1 MATVNKR
8 GNTFQI
14 VVSLGLDVNGK
25 KIRKTTTYKP
35 PENTTPKK
43 AEKLAHEFAIEFER
57 KCKGM
62 TSLNENMRFCDMAE
76 WFIDNYA
83 KNELKEITAYNYES
97 QIKNHLLP
105 ELGNIKLKDFTPAK
119 ITAFFKTRTYAPAT
133 CRKVYVILQ
142 SIFARAVE
150 QGFIKETPCTKAV
163 ILPKAKQPKE
173 KKPFLNEHQAKDLLK
188 MVEDSTQFNRIIKVL
203 LYTGMRSG
211 ECLALRW
218 QDIDFENKTIHIE
231 NTLTD
236 VGGKHWLQPPKTKTS
251 NRYIALSDILAKI
264 FLEQKQY
271 NDEKIAKLGKDYKYP
286 EMVFTTDSGNYV
298 DRSGLNT
305 QFRRFVKGTDFDFI
319 TLHSLRHCNATLLIN
334 SGIDLKIVSE
344 LLGHSDVSPTANV
357 YADVLASAKA
367 KVADLISLKLQQCF
381 DVR

>member
-83 KNELKEITAYNYES
+83 KNELKEVTAYNYES

-119 ITAFFKTRTYAPAT
+119 ITAFFKTRKYAPAT

-163 ILPKAKQPKE
+163 ILPKSKQQKE
-173 KKPFLNEHQAKDLLK
+173 KKPFLNEYQAKDLLK

-305 QFRRFVKGTDFDFI
+305 QFRRFVKDTEFDFI

-344 LLGHSDVSPTANV
+344 LLGHSDVSTTANV
-357 YADVLASAKA
+357 YADVLDSAKA
-367 KVADLISLKLQQCF
+367 KVADLISLKLQ
-381 DVR
+381 

>member
-43 AEKLAHEFAIEFER
+43 AEKLAHEFAVEFER

-83 KNELKEITAYNYES
+83 KNKLKPITAYNYEK
-97 QIKNHLLP
+97 QIKNNLLP

-119 ITAFFKTRTYAPAT
+119 ITAFFKTRTYQPAT

-142 SIFARAVE
+142 SVFARAVE

-163 ILPKAKQPKE
+163 ILPKAETPKE
-173 KKPFLNEHQAKDLLK
+173 KKPFLDENQAKDLLK
-188 MVEDSTQFNRIIKVL
+188 MVEDNTQFNRIIKVL
-203 LYTGMRSG
+203 LFTGMRSG

-218 QDIDFENKTIHIE
+218 QDIDFENRTIHIE

-236 VGGKHWLQPPKTKTS
+236 VGGKHWLQPPKTATS
-251 NRYIALSDILAKI
+251 NRYIALSDILAEI
-264 FLEQKQY
+264 FIEQKKH
-271 NDEKIAKLGKDYKYP
+271 NDEKLKNLGKLYKYP
-286 EMVFTTDSGNYV
+286 EMVFTSESGNYV

-319 TLHSLRHCNATLLIN
+319 SLHSLRHCNATLLIN

-344 LLGHSDVSPTANV
+344 LLGHSDVSTTANV
-357 YADVLASAKA
+357 YADVLKSSKA
-367 KVADLISLKLQQCF
+367 KVADLISLKLNGN
-381 DVR
+381 

>member
-1 MATVNKR
+1 MATINKR
-8 GNTFQI
+8 NKTYQI
-14 VVSLGLDVNGK
+14 IVSLGADINGK

-35 PENTTPKK
+35 PENITEKK
-43 AEKLAHEFAIEFER
+43 ADKLAQEFAIEFER

-62 TSLNENMRFCDMAE
+62 TSLNENMRFSDMAE

-83 KNELKEITAYNYES
+83 KNKLKPITAYNYEK
-97 QIKNHLLP
+97 QIQNHLLP

-119 ITAFFKTRTYAPAT
+119 ITAFFKTRTYKPAT
-133 CRKVYVILQ
+133 CRKVYVIMQ
-142 SIFARAVE
+142 SVFARAVE

-163 ILPKAKQPKE
+163 ILPKNETAKE
-173 KKPFLNEHQAKDLLK
+173 KKPFLDENQAKDLLK
-188 MVEDSTQFNRIIKVL
+188 MVEDNTQFNRIIKVL
-203 LYTGMRSG
+203 LFTGMRSG

-218 QDIDFENKTIHIE
+218 QDIDFENRTIHIE

-236 VGGKHWLQPPKTKTS
+236 VGGKHWLQPPKTATS
-251 NRYIALSDILAKI
+251 NRYIALSDILADI
-264 FLEQKQY
+264 FKKQKEY
-271 NDEKIAKLGKDYKYP
+271 NEEKLSKLGKLYARP
-286 EMVFTTDSGNYV
+286 EMVFTTESGNFV

-344 LLGHSDVSPTANV
+344 LLGHSDVSTTANV
-357 YADVLASAKA
+357 YADVLKSSKA
-367 KVADLISLKLQQCF
+367 KVADLISLKLSGN
-381 DVR
+381 

>member
-1 MATVNKR
+1 MATINKR

-43 AEKLAHEFAIEFER
+43 AEKLAQEFAVEFER
-57 KCKGM
+57 KCRGLS
-62 TSLNENMRFCDMAE
+62 SLNENMRFSEMTE
-76 WFIDNYA
+76 WYIDNYA
-83 KNELKEITAYNYES
+83 KNKLKPITAYNYEK
-97 QIKNHLLP
+97 QIQNNLLP
-105 ELGNIKLKDFTPAK
+105 ELGNIKLKD
-119 ITAFFKTRTYAPAT
+119 
-133 CRKVYVILQ
+133 
-142 SIFARAVE
+142 ARAVE

-163 ILPKAKQPKE
+163 ILPKAETPKE
-173 KKPFLNEHQAKDLLK
+173 KKPFLDENQAKDLLK
-188 MVEDSTQFNRIIKVL
+188 MVEDNTQFNRIIKVL
-203 LYTGMRSG
+203 LFTGMRSG

-236 VGGKHWLQPPKTKTS
+236 VGGKHWLQPPKTATS
-251 NRYIALSDILAKI
+251 NRYIALSDILADI
-264 FLEQKQY
+264 FREQKKY
-271 NDEKIAKLGKDYKYP
+271 NDEKLSKLGKLYTYP
-286 EMVFTTDSGNYV
+286 EMVFTTESGNFV

-344 LLGHSDVSPTANV
+344 LLGHSDVSTTANV
-357 YADVLASAKA
+357 YADVLKSSKA
-367 KVADLISLKLQQCF
+367 KVADLISLKLNGN
-381 DVR
+381 

>member
-8 GNTFQI
+8 GNTYQI
-14 VVSLGLDVNGK
+14 IVSLGLDVNGK
-25 KIRKTTTYKP
+25 KIRKTTTYRP

-188 MVEDSTQFNRIIKVL
+188 MVEESTQFNRIIKVL

-286 EMVFTTDSGNYV
+286 EMVFASESGNYV

-344 LLGHSDVSPTANV
+344 LLGHSDVSTTANV
-357 YADVLASAKA
+357 YADVLESAKA
-367 KVADLISLKLQQCF
+367 RVADLISLKLQ
-381 DVR
+381 

>member
-8 GNTFQI
+8 GNTYQI
-14 VVSLGLDVNGK
+14 IVSLGLDINGK

-35 PENTTPKK
+35 PEKVTPKK
-43 AEKLAHEFAIEFER
+43 AEKLANEFAIEFEQ

-62 TSLNENMRFCDMAE
+62 TSLKENMRFCDMAE
-76 WFIDNYA
+76 WFIENYA

-119 ITAFFKTRTYAPAT
+119 ITAFFKTRKYSPAT

-188 MVEDSTQFNRIIKVL
+188 MVEDNTQFNRIIKVL

-211 ECLALRW
+211 ECLGLRW
-218 QDIDFENKTIHIE
+218 QDIDFENRTIHIE

-251 NRYIALSDILAKI
+251 NRYIALSDVLADI
-264 FLEQKQY
+264 FKEQKKH
-271 NDEKIAKLGKDYKYP
+271 NEEKISNLGKDYSYP
-286 EMVFTTDSGNYV
+286 EMVFTTDKGNYV

-344 LLGHSDVSPTANV
+344 LLGHSDVSTTANV
-357 YADVLASAKA
+357 YADVLESAKA
-367 KVADLISLKLQQCF
+367 RVADLISLKLQ
-381 DVR
+381 

>member
-43 AEKLAHEFAIEFER
+43 AEKLAHEFAIEFEK

-119 ITAFFKTRTYAPAT
+119 ITAFFKTRAYAPAT

-188 MVEDSTQFNRIIKVL
+188 MVENSTQFNRIIKVL

-251 NRYIALSDILAKI
+251 NRYIALSDTLAKL

-271 NDEKIAKLGKDYKYP
+271 NDEKIAKLGNAYKYA

-305 QFRRFVKGTDFDFI
+305 QFRRFVKNTPFDFI

-344 LLGHSDVSPTANV
+344 LLGHSDVSTTANV
-357 YADVLASAKA
+357 YADVLDSAKA
-367 KVADLISLKLQQCF
+367 KVADLISLKLQ
-381 DVR
+381 

>member
-83 KNELKEITAYNYES
+83 KNELKEVTAYNYES

-119 ITAFFKTRTYAPAT
+119 ITAFFKTRKYAPAT

-218 QDIDFENKTIHIE
+218 QDIDFENRTIHIE

-271 NDEKIAKLGKDYKYP
+271 NGEKIAKLGKDYKYP

-305 QFRRFVKGTDFDFI
+305 QFRRFVKDTEFDFI

-344 LLGHSDVSPTANV
+344 LLGHSDVSTTANV
-357 YADVLASAKA
+357 YADVLDSAKA
-367 KVADLISLKLQQCF
+367 KVADLISLKLQ
-381 DVR
+381 

>member
-1 MATVNKR
+1 MAAINKR
-8 GNTFQI
+8 GDTFQI
-14 VVSLGLDVNGK
+14 VVTLGRDTNGN

-43 AEKLAHEFAIEFER
+43 AEKLAAEFAVEFER

-62 TSLNENMRFCDMAE
+62 TSLNENMRFVDMCE

-119 ITAFFKTRTYAPAT
+119 ITAFFSTRDYAPAT
-133 CRKVYVILQ
+133 CRKIYIIMQ
-142 SIFARAVE
+142 SVFARAVE
-150 QGFIKETPCTKAV
+150 QGFLKETPCTKAV
-163 ILPKAKQPKE
+163 ILPKAKTAKE
-173 KKPFLNEHQAKDLLK
+173 KKPFLDENQAKELLS
-188 MVEDSTQFNRIIKVL
+188 MVQDYSQFNTIIKVL

-218 QDIDFENKTIHIE
+218 QDIDFENRTIHIE

-236 VGGKHWLQPPKTKTS
+236 VGGKHWLQPPKTATS
-251 NRYIALSDILAKI
+251 NRFIGLSDVLADIIREHK
-264 FLEQKQY
+264 KQQ
-271 NDEKIAKLGKDYKYP
+271 DIKKAAAGCLYKYP
-286 EMVFTTDSGNYV
+286 EMVFTTESGNYI
-298 DRSGLNT
+298 DRSRLNT
-305 QFRRFVKGTDFDFI
+305 QFRRFVENTSFEFA
-319 TLHSLRHCNATLLIN
+319 TLHTLRHCNATLLIN

-344 LLGHSDVSPTANV
+344 LLGHSDVSTTANI
-357 YADVLASAKA
+357 YADVLQSSKA
-367 KVADLISLKLQQCF
+367 KVADLVSLKLK
-381 DVR
+381 

>member
-83 KNELKEITAYNYES
+83 KNELKEVTAYNYES

-119 ITAFFKTRTYAPAT
+119 ITAFFKTRKYAPAT

-163 ILPKAKQPKE
+163 ILPKSKQPKE

-271 NDEKIAKLGKDYKYP
+271 NDEKKAKLGKDYKYP

-305 QFRRFVKGTDFDFI
+305 QFRRFVKDTEFDFI

-344 LLGHSDVSPTANV
+344 LLGHSDVSTTANV
-357 YADVLASAKA
+357 YADVLDSAKA
-367 KVADLISLKLQQCF
+367 KVADLISLKLQ
-381 DVR
+381 